1 MNEVTLEK
9 TERYPLP
16 QAQLDGLLTD
26 LAVFA
31 GDQAHAVLSVK
42 GHEDRDL
49 RTLGMPA
56 RLDGDAPRSL
66 TAEQIFGILG

>member
-31 GDQAHAVLSVK
+31 GDQAHAVLS
-42 GHEDRDL
+42 EPT
-49 RTLGMPA
+49 TLEPV
-56 RLDGDAPRSL
+56 
-66 TAEQIFGILG
+66 